1 MRKYFGTDGIR
12 GVVGKEL
19 TAEIGYR
26 VGAAGAYVFKK
37 NGHCTDENIK
47 VIIGTDTR
55 ISKDLLSSAISA
67 GAMSV
72 GANVIDVGII
82 PTPGVAYLIRKY
94 NADIGIVISASHK
107 PSE

>member
-12 GVVGKEL
+12 GIVGKEL
-19 TAEIGYR
+19 TAEIAYR
-26 VGAAGAYVFKK
+26 VGAAGAYVLKK
-37 NGHCTDENIK
+37 NGNRTDKSLK

-55 ISKDLLSSAISA
+55 VSKDLLSSAISA
-67 GAMSV
+67 GAMSA
-72 GANVIDVGII
+72 GANVIEVGVI

-94 NADIGIVISASHK
+94 NADIGIVISASHN